1 MADAG
6 RSARRRRPAGS
17 ASSSAPPSAAAA
29 SAAPRPPCC
38 CLPSPL
44 AGAIRTTVALSPP
57 ARVGE
62 SVAPP
67 MPPSLRGEDEG
78 VVV

>member
-6 RSARRRRPAGS
+6 RPPRRRAAPAHACADSAPARPA
-17 ASSSAPPSAAAA
+17 
-29 SAAPRPPCC
+29 CC

-44 AGAIRTTVALSPP
+44 AGAIRTTVALSAP
-57 ARVGE
+57 ARARE

-67 MPPSLRGEDEG
+67 MPAPERDDEG
-78 VVV
+78 GAIV